1 MDTAISTAL
10 SGLSA
15 DTAAINIIGNDLANL
30 NTTGFKASEIQFED
44 VLSQT
49 LGAGNSSGQIGLG
62 VGPISS
68 VAQYSQGSVQTTNGA
83 TDAAME
89 GNGFFVVQN
98 QSNETLY
105 TRDGSFQINAQGL
118 LVDSAGDAVQGW
130 TGVNGVVNTNGLTGD
145 ITVPQGATVPAAAT
159 TSMNVAMNLN
169 SSVATTAPGATF
181 TTPIQVYDSEGTS
194 HDLTATFTKTAT
206 NAWSYT
212 LTIPAADLTA
222 GGNTTA
228 ASGNLTF
235 DTNGNLL
242 TPTLA
247 NDPQTVSIS
256 NLADGAANMTVNW
269 NLYDSAGNA
278 TITQY
283 AEASGVAS
291 TAQNGS
297 PAGTVTDI
305 SLQNGGLLTATNPS
319 GQQVTV
325 GQLALASIS
334 NPETLL
340 SVGNN
345 NLQATST
352 TGTPAVGTAG
362 SGSRGQI
369 ISGALESSTVD
380 IASEFTNL
388 LTFQR
393 SYQADSRVITTAD
406 QMLQDT
412 INLIHE

>member
-83 TDAAME
+83 TDAAIE

-169 SSVATTAPGATF
+169 SSGHHRSWRDVHHTHPG
-181 TTPIQVYDSEGTS
+181 
-194 HDLTATFTKTAT
+194 L
-206 NAWSYT
+206 
-212 LTIPAADLTA
+212 
-222 GGNTTA
+222 
-228 ASGNLTF
+228 
-235 DTNGNLL
+235 
-242 TPTLA
+242 
-247 NDPQTVSIS
+247 
-256 NLADGAANMTVNW
+256 
-269 NLYDSAGNA
+269 
-278 TITQY
+278 
-283 AEASGVAS
+283 
-291 TAQNGS
+291 
-297 PAGTVTDI
+297 
-305 SLQNGGLLTATNPS
+305 
-319 GQQVTV
+319 
-325 GQLALASIS
+325 
-334 NPETLL
+334 
-340 SVGNN
+340 
-345 NLQATST
+345 
-352 TGTPAVGTAG
+352 
-362 SGSRGQI
+362 
-369 ISGALESSTVD
+369 
-380 IASEFTNL
+380 
-388 LTFQR
+388 
-393 SYQADSRVITTAD
+393 
-406 QMLQDT
+406 
-412 INLIHE
+412 

>member
-1 MDTAISTAL
+1 
-10 SGLSA
+10 
-15 DTAAINIIGNDLANL
+15 
-30 NTTGFKASEIQFED
+30 
-44 VLSQT
+44 
-49 LGAGNSSGQIGLG
+49 
-62 VGPISS
+62 
-68 VAQYSQGSVQTTNGA
+68 
-83 TDAAME
+83 
-89 GNGFFVVQN
+89 
-98 QSNETLY
+98 
-105 TRDGSFQINAQGL
+105 
-118 LVDSAGDAVQGW
+118 
-130 TGVNGVVNTNGLTGD
+130 
-145 ITVPQGATVPAAAT
+145 
-159 TSMNVAMNLN
+159 
-169 SSVATTAPGATF
+169 
-181 TTPIQVYDSEGTS
+181 
-194 HDLTATFTKTAT
+194 
-206 NAWSYT
+206 
-212 LTIPAADLTA
+212 
-222 GGNTTA
+222 
-228 ASGNLTF
+228 
-235 DTNGNLL
+235 
-242 TPTLA
+242 
-247 NDPQTVSIS
+247 
-256 NLADGAANMTVNW
+256 MTVNW